1 VADEA
6 VKIDLKAQTS
16 KEVVSLVANTIRNPP
31 TTPMAMVQYAAKNF
45 TASGNIGKVL
55 SGLLPDVVGTALPIV
70 GAIFDLFG
78 DVSGPDIMDAIGEVT
93 QAIEE
98 VSNQIAEEA
107 RLIKAEIQDA
117 TQLQASRTIS
127 LVTQGATEL
136 ARSESAVRILNTIEE
151 LRQNDTLN
159 AIATEI
165 YAEYAD
171 DVKRIQEEIQTVVDK
186 AIADAQAE
194 IDKYYAQLQAVLGR
208 DFYDWLKLIYKE
220 LTGEEP
226 PRPQVD
232 TRALTEPGAPVP
244 VVATVAAA
252 ESAESSSMMP
262 MLLIGGAVLLFV
274 VAQKSKKR

>member
-1 VADEA
+1 MADEA

-171 DVKRIQEEIQTVVDK
+171 DVKRIQEEIQSVVDK

-252 ESAESSSMMP
+252 ESSESPSMMP
-262 MLLIGGAVLLFV
+262 MLLIGGAALLFV